1 MPFLDR
7 AEAGRKLARAL
18 ASYKDHNPV
27 VLALPRGG
35 LPVGA
40 EIAAALKAP
49 LDIVLV
55 RKVGVPYQPELA
67 MGAVVDGGEPITV
80 RNEDVISAAGVSE
93 REFKAACSR
102 ELVEIERRRQLFLGS
117 RRRAEIA
124 GHTAIVTDDGVATGA
139 TARAAL
145 QAIRKRGPKTLVLAV
160 PVAASDTVAEL
171 RSEVDA
177 LVCLEAPHRFGAVGS
192 FYADFRQ
199 VEDEE
204 VNAILAR
211 FPVAAPAK
219 A

>member
-18 ASYKDHNPV
+18 ASYKDQNPV

-35 LPVGA
+35 LPVAA
-40 EIAAALKAP
+40 EIAAALEAP

-55 RKVGVPYQPELA
+55 RKIGVPYQPELA
-67 MGAVVDGGEPITV
+67 MGAVVDGGEPVTV

-102 ELVEIERRRQLFLGS
+102 ELVEIERRRVLFLGQ

-145 QAIRKRGPKTLVLAV
+145 QAIRKRGPKKLVLAI
-160 PVAASDTVAEL
+160 PVAASDTVEEL
-171 RSEVDA
+171 RSEVDD
-177 LVCLEAPHRFGAVGS
+177 LVCLEAPRRFGAVGA
-192 FYADFRQ
+192 FYADFSQ
-199 VEDEE
+199 VPDEE

-211 FPVAAPAK
+211 FPVETPAK